1 MAGGENDA
9 FGEGKLSGWDQTELT
24 AAPPLS
30 PPRILIGP
38 GLLGLDPELLK
49 MDLLEYRLEASAREG
64 ESGDFTLGCESHV
77 ENLCCPRPRVQRRVV
92 TSLSLEAEQLV
103 W

>member
-9 FGEGKLSGWDQTELT
+9 FGEGKLSSWDQTELT

-38 GLLGLDPELLK
+38 GLLGLK
-49 MDLLEYRLEASAREG
+49 MDLLEYRLETSAREG

>member
-9 FGEGKLSGWDQTELT
+9 FGEGKLSSWDQTELT
-24 AAPPLS
+24 AVPPLS
-30 PPRILIGP
+30 PSDWSWITPFRL
-38 GLLGLDPELLK
+38 ELLK

-77 ENLCCPRPRVQRRVV
+77 ENLCCPRLRVQRHVI
-92 TSLSLEAEQLV
+92 TSLSLKAEQLV